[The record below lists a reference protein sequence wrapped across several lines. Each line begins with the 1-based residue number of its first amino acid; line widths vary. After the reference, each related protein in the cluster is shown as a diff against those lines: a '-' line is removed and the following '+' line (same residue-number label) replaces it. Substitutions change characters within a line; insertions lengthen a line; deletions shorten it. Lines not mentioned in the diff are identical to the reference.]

1 MALVLSTALRAFLW
15 NGGSISRALTGGVL
29 KIYTGSQPASADHA
43 VTGTLLVT
51 LTDNKGAHTNEV
63 AASGTITITG
73 SDVSSG
79 TVTSL
84 TVDGE
89 ELLWANVTA
98 SGRAALASALHTH
111 LAYSLVNTDFV
122 ASYDGNYEIT
132 LTCKPGCG
140 TKWNAAEIIC
150 TVTTL
155 GATEVD
161 FSGGVAAV
169 NGLKVGQTIYNQSIY
184 VNSGKYATQTWA
196 GDAVAAGDA
205 GWFRFCGPFADA
217 GADDTNFALCRLD
230 GSVGLSAANMIVDDV
245 AISIGEEV
253 SCGQFNPGSED
264 GTAW

>member
-1 MALVLSTALRAFLW
+1 MSLMLSTALRAFMW
-15 NGGSISRALTGGVL
+15 NGGSASRALTGGVL
-29 KIYTGSQPASADHA
+29 KIYSGSQPASADHA
-43 VTGTLLVT
+43 ATGTLLVT

-63 AASGTITITG
+63 AASGTVTITG

-84 TVDGE
+84 TVDGV

-111 LAYSLVNTDFV
+111 LCYSLVNTDFV
-122 ASYDGNYEIT
+122 ASYDGNYEVT

-140 TKWNAAEIIC
+140 TTYNAAAIVC

-161 FSGGVAAV
+161 FSGGVASV
-169 NGLKVGQTIYNQSIY
+169 NGLKVGQTLYNGSIY
-184 VNSGKYATQTWA
+184 GMLGKYATQTWA
-196 GDAVAAGDA
+196 GDAVATGDA

-217 GADDTNFALCRLD
+217 GGDDTNFEFLRLD
-230 GSVGLSAANMIVDDV
+230 GSIGLSGANMIVDDTS
-245 AISIGEEV
+245 ISTSEEV